1 MNFRAFIGGI
11 AVSKWQGKYVIGLT
25 GNIGTGK
32 SVVRRMLEHLGA
44 YGIDADTLGHRAIS
58 RGAPGYAPV
67 VSTFGR
73 FVLAPEGEIDRSKLA
88 RLVFSDPQA
97 LAYLERIVH
106 PLVEQAIDLIIQRAS
121 QKVIVIEAIKLLET
135 NIHKNCDSIWVTFAP
150 PEIQMARLIQ
160 NRKMGENEA
169 RQRITAQPPQERKL
183 AAANVVIRNASTF
196 EDTWRQVA
204 IAWQKHV
211 PSVESAT
218 STRFAP
224 ISSPSGEI
232 TVIRG
237 KPRHSNEIAEIINRI
252 QKPTP
257 ALRKDDIM
265 AAFGDKAFL
274 VLQIGQSLMGVIAW
288 QVENLVAR
296 TTEIVI
302 DPAVPLNQALP
313 ALVME
318 MERAS
323 KELQCEA
330 SLIFVP
336 PGLAQ
341 KDMLWK
347 SLGYEQRTP
356 QSLGILAWQEA
367 AQDSMPTGTTLF
379 FKQLR
384 TDRILRPI

>member
-1 MNFRAFIGGI
+1 M
-11 AVSKWQGKYVIGLT
+11 SKWAGKFIIGLT

-44 YGIDADTLGHRAIS
+44 YGIDADTLGHRAIA

-73 FVLAPEGEIDRSKLA
+73 FVLTPEGEIDRVKLA
-88 RLVFSDPQA
+88 RLVFSDPEA
-97 LAYLERIVH
+97 LAQLERIVH
-106 PLVEQAIDLIIQRAS
+106 PLVEQAIDLIIQRSS

-135 NIHKNCDSIWVTFAP
+135 NLRKNCDSIWVTFAP

-160 NRKMGENEA
+160 NRKHSENEA
-169 RQRITAQPPQERKL
+169 RQRIMAQPSQERKM
-183 AAANVVIRNASTF
+183 AAAQVLIRNVSSF

-204 IAWQKHV
+204 IAWQKYV
-211 PSVESAT
+211 PASETA
-218 STRFAP
+218 AP
-224 ISSPSGEI
+224 AHAPLRSPTGEL
-232 TVIRG
+232 TVLRG

-252 QKPTP
+252 QKPSP
-257 ALRKDDIM
+257 PLRKDDIM

-274 VLQIGQSLMGVIAW
+274 ILSVGQSLMGVIAW

-296 TTEIVI
+296 TTDIAI

-313 ALVME
+313 ALVAE

-323 KELQCEA
+323 KDLQCEA
-330 SLIFVP
+330 SLIFIKP
-336 PGLAQ
+336 ALAQ
-341 KDMLWK
+341 QESLWK
-347 SLGYEQRTP
+347 SLGYAARAP

-367 AQDSMPTGTTLF
+367 AMESMPAGTVLL

>member
-1 MNFRAFIGGI
+1 M
-11 AVSKWQGKYVIGLT
+11 SKWQGKYVIGLT

-32 SVVRRMLEHLGA
+32 SVVRRMMEHLGA
-44 YGIDADTLGHRAIS
+44 YGIDADTLGHRAIA
-58 RGAPGYAPV
+58 RGAPGYSPV

-73 FVLAPEGEIDRSKLA
+73 FVLTPEGEIDRSKLA

-135 NIHKNCDSIWVTFAP
+135 NIHKNCDSIWVTYAP

-183 AAANVVIRNASTF
+183 AAANVVIRNTSTF

-204 IAWQKHV
+204 IAWQKFV
-211 PSVESAT
+211 PSTEAALQ
-218 STRFAP
+218 STRFTPVA
-224 ISSPSGEI
+224 SPGGEV
-232 TVIRG
+232 TVMRG
-237 KPRHSNEIAEIINRI
+237 KPRQSNEIAEIINRVA
-252 QKPTP
+252 KPVP
-257 ALRKDDIM
+257 PLRKDDIM

-274 VLQIGQSLMGVIAW
+274 VLQVGQTLMGVIAW

-302 DPAVPLNQALP
+302 DPAIPLNQALP
-313 ALVME
+313 ALVTE

-323 KELQCEA
+323 RELQCEA
-330 SLIFVP
+330 SLIFVTP
-336 PGLAQ
+336 ALAQ
-341 KDMLWK
+341 NQSLWK
-347 SLGYEQRTP
+347 SLGYEQRSP

-367 AQDSMPTGTTLF
+367 AQDSMPAGTTLF

>member
-1 MNFRAFIGGI
+1 MS
-11 AVSKWQGKYVIGLT
+11 VSKWQGKYVIGLT

-32 SVVRRMLEHLGA
+32 SVIRRMLEHLGA

-58 RGAPGYAPV
+58 RGAPGYNPV

-73 FVLAPEGEIDRSKLA
+73 FVLTPEGEIDRSKLA

-135 NIHKNCDSIWVTFAP
+135 SIHKNCDSIWVTFAP

-183 AAANVVIRNASTF
+183 AAANVVIRNTSSF

-211 PSVESAT
+211 PSTEAAVQ

-224 ISSPSGEI
+224 VTSPAGEI
-232 TVIRG
+232 SVIRG

-252 QKPTP
+252 QKPSP
-257 ALRKDDIM
+257 PLRKDDIM

-274 VLQIGQSLMGVIAW
+274 VLQVGSALMGVIAW

-302 DPAVPLNQALP
+302 DPTVPLNQALP
-313 ALVME
+313 ALVTE

-323 KELQCEA
+323 RELQCEA
-330 SLIFVP
+330 SLIFSSP
-336 PGLAQ
+336 SLA
-341 KDMLWK
+341 KNEPLWK

-367 AQDSMPTGTTLF
+367 AQDSMPAGTILF

>member
-1 MNFRAFIGGI
+1 M
-11 AVSKWQGKYVIGLT
+11 SKWAGKFVIGLT

-44 YGIDADTLGHRAIS
+44 YGIDADTLGHRAIA

-67 VSTFGR
+67 VATFGR
-73 FVLAPEGEIDRSKLA
+73 FVLTPEGEIDRSKLA
-88 RLVFSDPQA
+88 RVVFSDPEA
-97 LAYLERIVH
+97 LAQLERIVH
-106 PLVEQAIDLIIQRAS
+106 PLVEHAVDLMVQRAP
-121 QKVIVIEAIKLLET
+121 QKVIVLEAIKLLET
-135 NIHKNCDSIWVTFAP
+135 DLRKTCDSIWVTYAP

-160 NRKMGENEA
+160 IRKHTENEA
-169 RQRITAQPPQERKL
+169 RQRIMAQPSQERKM
-183 AAANVVIRNASTF
+183 AAAQVVIRNISTF

-204 IAWQKHV
+204 IAWQKYV
-211 PSVESAT
+211 PAAQT
-218 STRFAP
+218 AAPAHPP
-224 ISSPSGEI
+224 ISSPTGELTI
-232 TVIRG
+232 LRG

-257 ALRKDDIM
+257 PLRKDDIM

-274 VLQIGQSLMGVIAW
+274 ILQVGSTLTGVIAW

-296 TTEIVI
+296 TTDIVI
-302 DPAVPLNQALP
+302 DPALPLNQALP
-313 ALVME
+313 ALVSE

-323 KELQCEA
+323 KDLQCEA
-330 SLIFVP
+330 SLIFVKP
-336 PGLAQ
+336 ALAQ
-341 KDMLWK
+341 QENLWK
-347 SLGYEQRTP
+347 NLGYAARTP

-367 AQDSMPTGTTLF
+367 AQDSMPPGTVLL